1 MRPPAVATLLLSAL
15 VSFSGPVA
23 AQVAP
28 ADSAD
33 LVALSQRLMDG
44 ITSGDTVAWAGAL
57 APDWFLTDEEGNHL
71 DRSAQLAYLHPLPSG
86 QTGTITVTHPRF
98 TGAGDVAVISYDADE
113 VHHYYGQTLV
123 TTFHATDTYVRR
135 AGRWQQIASQV
146 TALPRVVT
154 AVPLRP
160 GAGAEYVGTYALTS
174 EIQMDVAVQDSGLV
188 LVRPGRPGA
197 PLKQL
202 TPGIFVRDHVRGF
215 WVFTRDGSGKV
226 TGLVD
231 WRDNN
236 AVVWTRR
243 R

>member
-1 MRPPAVATLLLSAL
+1 MRHRLTLAAVLST
-15 VSFSGPVA
+15 VA
-23 AQVAP
+23 IAAPLSAQVAVR
-28 ADSAD
+28 DSVF
-33 LVALSQRLMDG
+33 LVDLSQKLMDG
-44 ITSGDTVAWAGAL
+44 ITSGDTAVWAGAL

-71 DRSAQLAYLHPLPSG
+71 DRGAQLAYLHPLPPG

-98 TGAGDVAVISYDADE
+98 TGGRDVAVISYDADE

-154 AVPLRP
+154 SLPLLA
-160 GAGAEYVGTYALTS
+160 GKGAEYVGTYALTP
-174 EIQMDVAVQDSGLV
+174 EIRMDVAVQDSGLV
-188 LVRPGRPGA
+188 LVRAGRPPA

-202 TPGIFVRDHVRGF
+202 TSGIFVRDHVRGF
-215 WVFTRDGSGKV
+215 WVFTRDGTGTV

-236 AVVWTRR
+236 VVVWTRSR
-243 R
+243 